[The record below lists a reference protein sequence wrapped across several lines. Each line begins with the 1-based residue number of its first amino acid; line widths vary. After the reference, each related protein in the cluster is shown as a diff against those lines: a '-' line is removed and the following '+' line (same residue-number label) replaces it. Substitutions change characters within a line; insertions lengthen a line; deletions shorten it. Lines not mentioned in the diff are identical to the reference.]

1 LCKIFHLIEEKKK
14 KRRRERERR
23 EHGEVGEKKLMGLGK
38 KSEVGEKELRCSI
51 SLVLHHA
58 GERETH
64 HAGEG
69 EKERARRSGGGGG
82 EIMGLG
88 KKKI

>member
-1 LCKIFHLIEEKKK
+1 
-14 KRRRERERR
+14 
-23 EHGEVGEKKLMGLGK
+23 MGLGK

-69 EKERARRSGGGGG
+69 GDRGEGEKERARRSGG
-82 EIMGLG
+82 E
-88 KKKI
+88 K